1 LIGHAQIDR
10 NAKVLQ
16 TLTNKKAPD
25 QEIEGFHVLSVA
37 TFGME
42 VNALQDIFQES
53 PHLSA

>member
-10 NAKVLQ
+10 NAKFLQ